1 MKTFSIVLFL
11 LIAQLNFGQTAKDY
25 FNDEVKNAQRK
36 TARSIMT
43 ALEKG
48 ATELAMNYFDNS
60 INELKSNLSSVSSEI
75 SKVKAKSKLSIII
88 VFNQGYNIYRCR
100 YYNESGELY
109 QVDLFMS
116 EGQPNSKVRKLKT
129 KNSKV
134 LKAEQKKRIKS
145 NDAPPP
151 PN

>member
-1 MKTFSIVLFL
+1 MKTFSIALFL
-11 LIAQLNFGQTAKDY
+11 LITQLNFGQKAKDY
-25 FNDEVKNAQRK
+25 FNDEVKDAQRK
-36 TARSIMT
+36 TAMSVMT

-48 ATELAMNYFDNS
+48 EIELATNYFDNS
-60 INELKSNLSSVSSEI
+60 ISELKSNLSSVSNEI
-75 SKVKAKSKLSIII
+75 SKVKAESKLSIVI
-88 VFNQGYNIYRCR
+88 VFNQGFNIYRCR

-134 LKAEQKKRIKS
+134 LKAELKKRMERK
-145 NDAPPP
+145 DAPPP
-151 PN
+151 PH